1 MLLSKLLIQLQTF
14 PGDYEVKIPAKTIF
28 ELPDDADGKDDDE
41 MVSQVQLQQ
50 LIMPVHAIS
59 SNKNEKTVY
68 LNFNG
73 EAFWKHQID
82 QLDKEVKEHKKNK
95 GKEEVKKEVK

>member
-28 ELPDDADGKDDDE
+28 ELPDDANGKNDNE
-41 MVSQVQLQQ
+41 MINQVQLQQ
-50 LIMPVHAIS
+50 LIMPVYAIS
-59 SNKNEKTVY
+59 CDNKEKIVH

-73 EAFWKHQID
+73 EAFWKHQVN
-82 QLDKEVKEHKKNK
+82 QLTKEVKEEIK
-95 GKEEVKKEVK
+95 